1 VHVVPPCTISESELR
16 EGLAV
21 LDDALNVADHHYTGC

>member
-1 VHVVPPCTISESELR
+1 VPPCTITDAESR

-21 LDDALNVADHHYTGC
+21 LDHALDIADAHV